1 MALDRE
7 RLRGVQKISNDYL
20 AAVRQEKLLE
30 EAFAQKQKQANLI
43 AEKSVEYEILS
54 HDVDTN
60 KSLYDGLL
68 QRLKEAGVSAGLKAS
83 NIRIVDAASASF
95 KPVAPN
101 VPLNLGLAV
110 VVGLA
115 LGVSVAFLREYL
127 NRTILSAEDVDRFL
141 TAPALAS
148 DSMLLGENICECSA
162 ASCPRQSG
170 ESAAPAASGK
180 PPGSSR
186 W

>member
-1 MALDRE
+1 MPQVL
-7 RLRGVQKISNDYL
+7 
-20 AAVRQEKLLE
+20 
-30 EAFAQKQKQANLI
+30 
-43 AEKSVEYEILS
+43 
-54 HDVDTN
+54 
-60 KSLYDGLL
+60 
-68 QRLKEAGVSAGLKAS
+68 
-83 NIRIVDAASASF
+83 SF

-180 PPGSSR
+180 PPGSSHATTNHPCLLASNDFFQSQYR
-186 W
+186 HISYLPGQFHHYFLGSK